1 MRSVVGFQGPVELGG
16 FAEGS
21 FLAAEPPPR
30 SFPVETGGAGV
41 CASVW
46 FTPQVSSEL
55 RASAAAIRV
64 RRQSPGGFALCVS
77 RLEKWVKSH
86 VFWLK
91 KDKILI
97 FMCVSVHKRCI
108 VASLPPTP
116 AWAPQPRGQP
126 RAVRAPRA
134 RRLLLFPCSLAQ
146 ISNCWLLWQGC
157 CPELQA
163 LNS

>member
-1 MRSVVGFQGPVELGG
+1 MRSVVGFRGPAELGG

-41 CASVW
+41 CASVC

-55 RASAAAIRV
+55 RPSAAAIRV

-77 RLEKWVKSH
+77 GLEKWVKSH

-91 KDKILI
+91 IDKILV
-97 FMCVSVHKRCI
+97 FMCGSVHKRRI
-108 VASLPPTP
+108 VALSPPSPSVGTLAP
-116 AWAPQPRGQP
+116 WA
-126 RAVRAPRA
+126 
-134 RRLLLFPCSLAQ
+134 
-146 ISNCWLLWQGC
+146 
-157 CPELQA
+157 A
-163 LNS
+163 LCGAGAEGSPSPVVSSFVSTNQ